1 MPNTSPQPRTPRRV
15 QRFLFWIAQAQSP
28 RELEQLQAD
37 INADFNLRLFDAGAW
52 LLLEAAINNK
62 QRTMDN

>member
-28 RELEQLQAD
+28 RELEQLQSN
-37 INADFNLRLFDAGAW
+37 INADFNLRLFDHID
-52 LLLEAAINNK
+52 LLRLQAAIDHK
-62 QRTMDN
+62 RRTMDT